1 MRIRRVFRNAG
12 RSAYLDLHG
21 CGTDI
26 RARVRVVRDSDNAAL
41 FTPPFV
47 PRSRDSV
54 VQWAFEFLISNEP
67 QLPRSPVVGQASSGP
82 GLQVF
87 GIQHHDLPC
96 SAVGFQ

>member
-54 VQWAFEFLISNEP
+54 VQWAFEFGQILVNETFA
-67 QLPRSPVVGQASSGP
+67 PRDVPTNDA
-82 GLQVF
+82 
-87 GIQHHDLPC
+87 
-96 SAVGFQ
+96 